1 MVTELRSPPC
11 LRRHGR
17 LLCSIF
23 AALIWADLPKEKKRN
38 LVSLVSPSRGPERF
52 PERNRRLL
60 LFHTLLFGFVFGGR
74 RGGSEPT
81 EAAHAWR
88 TICFGAGAHQCLS
101 TIAGPTSK
109 RRTYS
114 FPFDHVHWLCN
125 SLFMM
130 HVITPS
136 ASWRDPLPPTGFSAI
151 VRRGA
156 P

>member
-1 MVTELRSPPC
+1 MAHDVLRSYNMHKWC
-11 LRRHGR
+11 
-17 LLCSIF
+17 
-23 AALIWADLPKEKKRN
+23 
-38 LVSLVSPSRGPERF
+38 
-52 PERNRRLL
+52 
-60 LFHTLLFGFVFGGR
+60 
-74 RGGSEPT
+74 
-81 EAAHAWR
+81 R
-88 TICFGAGAHQCLS
+88 TPMGDE
-101 TIAGPTSK
+101 
-109 RRTYS
+109 TYS

>member
-1 MVTELRSPPC
+1 MFHTLCCLASCLGVVAGGRSQ
-11 LRRHGR
+11 
-17 LLCSIF
+17 
-23 AALIWADLPKEKKRN
+23 
-38 LVSLVSPSRGPERF
+38 
-52 PERNRRLL
+52 RRLL
-60 LFHTLLFGFVFGGR
+60 THGTRCAEVLQ
-74 RGGSEPT
+74 
-81 EAAHAWR
+81 HA
-88 TICFGAGAHQCLS
+88 QVVQV
-101 TIAGPTSK
+101 K
-109 RRTYS
+109 DMETYA